1 MEHTKKGT
9 LIQLRHG
16 LHIKTHSAEYRA
28 ILIVIVDDYVVRK
41 AQNGNLLNL
50 LEFVKCFFCIKIY
63 KKNILKPKGPRTRRK
78 KKIELFKNSLNT
90 PSINWREF

>member
-16 LHIKTHSAEYRA
+16 LHIKTHSTEYRA

-50 LEFVKCFFCIKIY
+50 LKFVKCFLYQNIKKIY
-63 KKNILKPKGPRTRRK
+63 IKAEKAEDEKEEEN
-78 KKIELFKNSLNT
+78 
-90 PSINWREF
+90 